1 MARVTPGEAVAHPNW
16 SMGAKISVDSAT
28 MMNKGLE
35 LIEAFHLFGLTQDR
49 IEILVHP
56 ESIVHSLVAF
66 QDGSVLAQLGQP
78 DMRIP
83 IAYTL
88 GWPERIAAPTPR
100 LDLAAIGRL
109 TFEAPDH
116 ERFPA
121 LALAGQALRQAGT
134 APTVLNAANEVA
146 VEAFLAGRIGFLE
159 IAAVVEAVLQ
169 RCDCQ
174 AADSL
179 DDVLEV
185 DAEARRRAAELVAG
199 TVPPRSGMA

>member
-1 MARVTPGEAVAHPNW
+1 
-16 SMGAKISVDSAT
+16 

-35 LIEAFHLFGLTQDR
+35 LIEAFHLFGLAQDR

-109 TFEAPDH
+109 TFELPDH

-121 LALAGQALRQAGT
+121 LGLAGQALRQAGT
-134 APTVLNAANEVA
+134 APTVLNAANEIAVA
-146 VEAFLAGRIGFLE
+146 RLPGRPDRLSRGRGGGRGGAAGLRLPGRG
-159 IAAVVEAVLQ
+159 Q
-169 RCDCQ
+169 P
-174 AADSL
+174 
-179 DDVLEV
+179 
-185 DAEARRRAAELVAG
+185 G
-199 TVPPRSGMA
+199 

>member
-1 MARVTPGEAVAHPNW
+1 
-16 SMGAKISVDSAT
+16 
-28 MMNKGLE
+28 
-35 LIEAFHLFGLTQDR
+35 
-49 IEILVHP
+49 
-56 ESIVHSLVAF
+56 
-66 QDGSVLAQLGQP
+66 VLAQLGQP

-109 TFEAPDH
+109 TFEPPDH

-121 LALAGQALRQAGT
+121 LGLAGQALCQAGS
-134 APTVLNAANEVA
+134 APTVLNAANEIA

-159 IAAVVEAVLQ
+159 VAAVVEAVLQ
-169 RCDCQ
+169 VCDCQ
-174 AADSL
+174 AAGSL

-199 TVPPRSGMA
+199 KAPPRFGKA

>member
-1 MARVTPGEAVAHPNW
+1 M
-16 SMGAKISVDSAT
+16 SMTLSRPTSAT
-28 MMNKGLE
+28 MPARWRWTAKEGC
-35 LIEAFHLFGLTQDR
+35 
-49 IEILVHP
+49 
-56 ESIVHSLVAF
+56 
-66 QDGSVLAQLGQP
+66 
-78 DMRIP
+78 
-83 IAYTL
+83 
-88 GWPERIAAPTPR
+88 TPSR
-100 LDLAAIGRL
+100 RKKRPRGR
-109 TFEAPDH
+109 
-116 ERFPA
+116 
-121 LALAGQALRQAGT
+121 GGT
-134 APTVLNAANEVA
+134 APAWFNAANEVA